1 MQIPS
6 TMDRVQLSSP
16 RSVNKEIRRATE
28 QNVRRFATA
37 DENAI
42 TKRLQEL
49 EREWDIERTLEAN
62 AAAIAFTGV
71 VLAASIDRRFL
82 VIPGIV
88 GAFLFQHAVQ
98 GWCPPVPLFRSLGVR
113 TTKEIDDERIALKA
127 LRGDFDQ
134 MQRQHG
140 GAQGDRADSA
150 LRAARK

>member
-16 RSVNKEIRRATE
+16 DRANEQIREETE
-28 QNVRRFATA
+28 ANVRRFASA
-37 DENAI
+37 DQHEI
-42 TKRLQEL
+42 TERLAEL

-62 AAAIAFTGV
+62 AGAIAFTGV
-71 VLAASIDRRFL
+71 LLAAAVDRRFL

-98 GWCPPVPLFRSLGVR
+98 GWCPPVPLFRRLGIR

-127 LRGDFDQ
+127 LRGDFGELD
-134 MQRQHG
+134 RQNSAG
-140 GAQGDRADSA
+140 PADRADAA
-150 LRAARK
+150 LRAARR